1 MRFQGILLATCQYLA
16 IAVLT
21 CILVGCGETEG
32 SSSSMDGDKPDL
44 SCRVEAPTHSAMCT
58 GAQLSEY
65 YCDAFAGSTI
75 DEPTTIG
82 AEQPFWVLR
91 DAQPQSCGYEQFYG
105 LEGLRG
111 KPTMVVLLWS
121 GCGFCQAQTEKLQE
135 MHFELQSMN
144 VDVNF
149 VIVDRASTN
158 APVEN
163 LTDRC
168 SFPIFQDEA
177 EIDAW
182 GLLGGG
188 KDDFY
193 FYDSAGVLRN
203 FIPSTDDI
211 VLTSYE
217 DPPMEP
223 TSGYTNIKNA
233 VIELVENDVSSPE
246 TPPGEDSE

>member
-1 MRFQGILLATCQYLA
+1 MKFQGIGLTLSQYLVF
-16 IAVLT
+16 AVMT
-21 CILVGCGETEG
+21 CLSSGCGETG
-32 SSSSMDGDKPDL
+32 SAGSSMDGDKPDL
-44 SCRVEAPTHSAMCT
+44 SCRVEAPRQSAMCT

-65 YCDAFAGSTI
+65 YCDAFGGPAIDDPTVIGSK
-75 DEPTTIG
+75 
-82 AEQPFWVLR
+82 QPFGYYATLSLR
-91 DAQPQSCGYEQFYG
+91 AGYEQFYG

-135 MHFELQSMN
+135 MYFELQAMN

-149 VIVDRASTN
+149 VIIDRASTN

-163 LTDRC
+163 LADRC

-193 FYDSAGVLRN
+193 FYDSAGVLRD
-203 FIPSTDDI
+203 FIPATDDI
-211 VLTSYE
+211 TLTSYE

-223 TSGYTNIKNA
+223 TSGYANIKNA
-233 VIELVENDVSSPE
+233 VIELVENDVSSLE
-246 TPPGEDSE
+246 SVPGEGSE